1 MPRIPELTQRDQIPV
16 GKQHLYDTIQAS
28 RGGIRGPFG
37 ILLHSPEVAGRA
49 AHLGAYLRYE
59 STLSDADRELT
70 IITTAAFWGCKVEWA
85 AHAKLARQAG
95 VSEQTMETVRTQ
107 YSIERLPEAEQL
119 LVGYTREL
127 LEKHE
132 VSEATFKAALSKY
145 GQQGVV
151 ELTATVGYYSM
162 LATTLNAF
170 QVEPQSGL

>member
-1 MPRIPELTQRDQIPV
+1 MSRIPELTQRDQVPV
-16 GKQHLYDTIQAS
+16 EKQHLYDAIQSS

-37 ILLHSPEVAGRA
+37 IMLHSPEIAGRT

-70 IITTAAFWGCKVEWA
+70 IIATAAFWGCKVEWA

-95 VSEQTMETVRTQ
+95 VSAQTLETVRTK
-107 YSIERLPEAEQL
+107 YSIERLPDGERL
-119 LVGYTREL
+119 LVGYVREL

-132 VSEATFKAALSKY
+132 VSDATFKAALAKY
-145 GQQGVV
+145 GQQGIV

-170 QVEPQSGL
+170 HVEPHPGL